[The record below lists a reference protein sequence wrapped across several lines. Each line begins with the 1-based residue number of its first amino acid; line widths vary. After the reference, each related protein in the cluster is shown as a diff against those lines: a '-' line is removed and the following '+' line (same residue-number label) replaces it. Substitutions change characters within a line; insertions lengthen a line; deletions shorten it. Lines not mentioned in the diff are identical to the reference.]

1 MTIHTDHK
9 NIIELI
15 TGDLT
20 QFHVPLY
27 QRNYT
32 WEADKEVK
40 KLIDDIIEFGQEYQ
54 DNDRAEY
61 YIGNIIIKNQTRGM
75 ITERIIVDGQQR
87 ITTSVLIL
95 CAIRDIYRDK
105 YPSNDNDKS
114 ADMIQKSLYQNN
126 NGEVKLKLNNMEN
139 QKVLSDI
146 LSGEKHLLS
155 HGSQYQKNYD
165 SVRKRLAR
173 IEENDFYNFVQLLSR
188 IKVVIIILDKDQDE
202 NSVFESIN
210 STGKPLAG
218 SDLIKNYLFTF
229 KNYACSR
236 DEEITLTRLYT
247 ESFESLFKN
256 EKQIEVE
263 IESFFRIYIAIQK
276 SVLVKKDAKVI
287 YYNFKELIG
296 QINSVESCKQIITD
310 LSKWANIYQSLK
322 VGKIENINN
331 IYLSYIKTCFEL
343 YSVFLIQIV
352 EKYSYI
358 ESNKLIIDNGDEI
371 NKLLKVV
378 IAYDASRIFANFPTA
393 ELVRWTPM
401 LLTKNHLEQDDY
413 QQINSYADRFI
424 KLVAE
429 TDKGYRQPNKDEL
442 RKSSVILDLY
452 TRNKKYLKRI
462 LILLENTDK
471 KELLNY
477 EQDLKNATI
486 EHIMPQTLS
495 SAWADIDNKE
505 HKEYLHT
512 LGNLTLTFDNSKLS
526 NLGFNEKKQILKD
539 TSRLSMNTELAKYPN
554 FGIKEIKERANSLLN
569 KFFKEYLKEA

>member
-20 QFHVPLY
+20 QFHVPIY

-32 WEADKEVK
+32 WDSDKEVK

-54 DNDRAEY
+54 GNNRVEY

-75 ITERIIVDGQQR
+75 VTERIIVDGQQR

-114 ADMIQKSLYQNN
+114 ADMIQKSLYQDN

-165 SVRKRLAR
+165 GIRKRFTR
-173 IEENDFYNFVQLLSR
+173 VEEKDFDNFVQLLSR
-188 IKVVIIILDKDQDE
+188 IKVVIITLDEDQDE

-210 STGKPLAG
+210 STGKPLSG

-229 KNYACSR
+229 KNYNCSHN
-236 DEEITLTRLYT
+236 EEATLTRLYT
-247 ESFESLFKN
+247 ESFESLFKH

-263 IESFFRIYIAIQK
+263 IESFFRIYIAIQT
-276 SVLVKKDAKVI
+276 SSLVKEDAKVI

-296 QINSVESCKQIITD
+296 QINSVESCKKTIID

-322 VGKIENINN
+322 AGKLENINN

-343 YSVFLIQIV
+343 Y
-352 EKYSYI
+352 
-358 ESNKLIIDNGDEI
+358 DEI
-371 NKLLKVV
+371 VLFVYLC
-378 IAYDASRIFANFPTA
+378 
-393 ELVRWTPM
+393 L
-401 LLTKNHLEQDDY
+401 
-413 QQINSYADRFI
+413 FI
-424 KLVAE
+424 VK
-429 TDKGYRQPNKDEL
+429 
-442 RKSSVILDLY
+442 
-452 TRNKKYLKRI
+452 
-462 LILLENTDK
+462 
-471 KELLNY
+471 
-477 EQDLKNATI
+477 
-486 EHIMPQTLS
+486 
-495 SAWADIDNKE
+495 
-505 HKEYLHT
+505 
-512 LGNLTLTFDNSKLS
+512 
-526 NLGFNEKKQILKD
+526 
-539 TSRLSMNTELAKYPN
+539 
-554 FGIKEIKERANSLLN
+554 
-569 KFFKEYLKEA
+569 

>member
-32 WEADKEVK
+32 WDADKEVK
-40 KLIDDIIEFGQEYQ
+40 KLIDDIIEFGKEYQ
-54 DNDRAEY
+54 ENDRAEY

-75 ITERIIVDGQQR
+75 VTERIIVDGQQR

-139 QKVLSDI
+139 QQVLSDI

-165 SVRKRLAR
+165 SMRKRFTR
-173 IEENDFYNFVQLLSR
+173 VEKKDFYNFVQLLSR
-188 IKVVIIILDKDQDE
+188 IKVVIIILDEDQDE

-210 STGKPLAG
+210 STGKPLSG

-229 KNYACSR
+229 KNYNCSH
-236 DEEITLTRLYT
+236 DEETVLTRLYT
-247 ESFESLFKN
+247 ESFEGLFKN
-256 EKQIEVE
+256 EKQIEVK
-263 IESFFRIYIAIQK
+263 IESFFRIYIAIRT
-276 SVLVKKDAKVI
+276 SALVKKDAKVI
-287 YYNFKELIG
+287 YYNFKKLIG
-296 QINSVESCKQIITD
+296 QINSVKSCQKTITD

-322 VGKIENINN
+322 AGKLENINS

-343 YSVFLIQIV
+343 YNVFLIQIV
-352 EKYSYI
+352 EKYSHI
-358 ESNKLIIDNGDEI
+358 EGNKLVIENSDEI
-371 NKLLKVV
+371 NKLLKAV
-378 IAYDASRIFANFPTA
+378 IAYDASRIFAHFPIA

-401 LLTKNHLEQDDY
+401 LLTEKHLEQDDY

-424 KLVAE
+424 KLVTT
-429 TDKGYRQPNKDEL
+429 TDKGYRQPNKDKL
-442 RKSSVILDLY
+442 RKSTITLDLY

-462 LILLENTDK
+462 LILLENTNK

-477 EQDLKNATI
+477 EQDLKKATI
-486 EHIMPQTLS
+486 EHIMPRTLS
-495 SAWADIDNKE
+495 SEWSDIDNEE

-512 LGNLTLTFDNSKLS
+512 LGNLTLTFDNSELS
-526 NLGFNEKKQILKD
+526 NLGFNKKKQILKD
-539 TSRLSMNTELAKYPN
+539 KSKLSMNVELAEYPN
-554 FGIKEIKERANSLLN
+554 FGIEVIKERTNSLLD
-569 KFFKEYLKEA
+569 KFFKEYLKKA